1 MWSFSSPC
9 PSCGAFGIGA
19 AKFFGIS
26 RYMVPTLLKV
36 PPESVIPD
44 AFDNMS
50 DLITRAAEVLARG
63 GAEEAMKISH
73 Y

>member
-1 MWSFSSPC
+1 
-9 PSCGAFGIGA
+9 
-19 AKFFGIS
+19 
-26 RYMVPTLLKV
+26 MVPTLLKV

-50 DLITRAAEVLARG
+50 DLITRDAEVLVGG